1 MTNQHRATADL
12 WDRITD
18 PDGPASWSCLLEL
31 RARVEALEAQHETQ
45 RLATLEWGKDVDQ
58 LQRWADVHL
67 KRIMALESTQH
78 AHASTSHLSDEERR
92 AAVEGLSKP
101 GRWQPLRT
109 EVTYGEAHAHA
120 QALVRH
126 LSMDQAGASAAP
138 APTGSLVERVEA
150 RAGGDARA
158 AIREVAAWLDEWNE
172 SVIQEARDSQPIPDP
187 CGPSDDLT
195 AGEAIDRLR
204 DEANR

>member
-1 MTNQHRATADL
+1 MTDQHRATAEQWEFQKVWAVHD
-12 WDRITD
+12 DD
-18 PDGPASWSCLLEL
+18 SSCLLEL
-31 RARVEALEAQHETQ
+31 RDRIEQLEAAQ
-45 RLATLEWGKDVDQ
+45 R
-58 LQRWADVHL
+58 
-67 KRIMALESTQH
+67 
-78 AHASTSHLSDEERR
+78 
-92 AAVEGLSKP
+92 P
-101 GRWQPLRT
+101 NP
-109 EVTYGEAHAHA
+109 
-120 QALVRH
+120 
-126 LSMDQAGASAAP
+126 AP
-138 APTGSLVERVEA
+138 TGAPTGSLVERVES